1 MFPRILFVLAAAAG
15 VLAITCQ
22 TGPGSPLAADAV
34 AMADQMAQNSGV
46 ACQSSNTGCTQ
57 QWQVGTAACDLC
69 GPLGTC
75 VPFTQLAS
83 GIQTLVNDCQANG
96 LAGGINQI
104 SGDGSIHSDLYH
116 T

>member
-1 MFPRILFVLAAAAG
+1 MFPRILFVLAATAHA
-15 VLAITCQ
+15 LALTCQ

-34 AMADQMAQNSGV
+34 TMANQMAQNSGV

-57 QWQVGTAACDLC
+57 QWQFGTAAVDLC

-83 GIQTLVNDCQANG
+83 GVQALVNNCQANG
-96 LAGGINQI
+96 QAGGINQLNA
-104 SGDGSIHSDLYH
+104 DGSLHSDLYH